1 MKQYKDFIMERGGG
15 VHTYVAAVE
24 NATEFFS
31 ADLQI
36 EPIES
41 EHYNEIKS
49 TNLKDFMGQMSDL
62 LDFEIEFDKRGDDKK
77 FMKAVMSKKTFAAF
91 DNSGTGGAI
100 ATGRSK
106 RDIEN
111 AFRDLS
117 MGY

>member
-1 MKQYKDFIMERGGG
+1 MERGGG

-41 EHYNEIKS
+41 EHYDEIKS

-62 LDFEIEFDKRGDDKK
+62 L
-77 FMKAVMSKKTFAAF
+77 AVSYSHLTLP
-91 DNSGTGGAI
+91 T
-100 ATGRSK
+100 TP
-106 RDIEN
+106 
-111 AFRDLS
+111 
-117 MGY
+117 YV

>member
-1 MKQYKDFIMERGGG
+1 MKTYKTFMSEAAG

-36 EPIES
+36 EPIEMD
-41 EHYNEIKS
+41 HYNEIKG

-62 LDFEIEFDKRGDDKK
+62 LDFEVEFDKRGDDKK
-77 FMKAVMSKKTFAAF
+77 FMKAVLGKKTFAAY
-91 DNSGTGGAI
+91 DNSGDGGAI

-106 RDIEN
+106 KDIEN
-111 AFRDLS
+111 AFGDLS